1 MRTLPATDRL
11 LESWL
16 QCERRAWLE
25 THRSALATPVGGLE
39 PYLEEQRRD
48 LRRLYLE
55 RLRASHGASDVV
67 SGAERDGKEVT
78 AGALLR
84 GAACVVGATFET
96 TFQASSGALRLR
108 VGIDGLRAGPRGWR
122 LEALAAG
129 GRVRPHH
136 TRRLAFAHYVAAAA
150 GVHAQRAAVVH
161 VTREADRP
169 SPGLVATDVSA
180 AVRSARSRLPTRLEA
195 VAASL
200 RAGTEPRTRIGS
212 HCRTPRDCPFRG
224 HCWRGHRSYSIF
236 QVPTLRTSTRR
247 ALRSAGWL
255 DARHVPPEV
264 PGLSP
269 EEHQALQ
276 DAREAHSRVDIA
288 SLHRGLDQLEP
299 PIAFLDMEF
308 ATPAV
313 PWIPRMAAFEPLP
326 FQFSV
331 HLEGADGEL
340 AQRGYLHRG
349 APLDPR
355 PPLAAALLSA
365 LRGTGTI
372 VVYDAAGERLL
383 LRALASAV
391 PELAADLEAARGR
404 IWDLL
409 SLVRATVRHPGFG
422 NGWGLKRVAATL
434 APDAYQGVTLAD
446 GLAAQATWRRLL
458 RTRDPHVA
466 GELVAYCAADS
477 RAMVAIVRV
486 LRRWVAGSRSG
497 EMAARS

>member
-1 MRTLPATDRL
+1 MHALPATDRL

-39 PYLEEQRRD
+39 PYLEEQRSD

-55 RLRASHGASDVV
+55 RLRAAHGALDVV
-67 SGAERDGKEVT
+67 SGTERDGREVV
-78 AGALLR
+78 AGALR
-84 GAACVVGATFET
+84 SGATCVVGATFET

-108 VGIDGLRAGPRGWR
+108 AGVDGLRSGTRGWR

-136 TRRLAFAHYVAAAA
+136 VRRLAFAHYVAAAA
-150 GVHAQRAAVVH
+150 VLSTERAAVVH
-161 VTREADRP
+161 VTRETAQPR
-169 SPGLVATDVSA
+169 PGLVASDVTA
-180 AVRSARSRLPTRLEA
+180 AVTSARSRLPTRLEA
-195 VAASL
+195 AAASL
-200 RAGTEPRTRIGS
+200 RAGTEPRTRVGP
-212 HCRTPRDCPFRG
+212 HCRSPRGCPFRT
-224 HCWRGHRSYSIF
+224 HCWSGNRSYSIF
-236 QVPTLRTSTRR
+236 QVPMLRTSTRR

-255 DARHVPPEV
+255 DVRRLPPEV

-269 EEHQALQ
+269 EERQALE
-276 DAREAHSRVDIA
+276 DARETRSRVDTA
-288 SLHRGLDQLEP
+288 SVRRHLDRLEP
-299 PIAFLDMEF
+299 PVAFLDMEF

-340 AQRGYLHRG
+340 VQRAYLHRD

-355 PPLAAALLSA
+355 PPLTAALLRA
-365 LRGTGTI
+365 LHGTGSI

-391 PELAADLEAARGR
+391 PERAAELEAAQAR

-409 SLVRATVRHPGFG
+409 SLIRGSVRHPGFG
-422 NGWGLKRVAATL
+422 SGWGLKRVAATL
-434 APDAYQGVTLAD
+434 APDAYRGVALAD
-446 GLAAQATWRRLL
+446 GLAAQAAWRRLL
-458 RTRDPHVA
+458 RTRDPHLARV
-466 GELVAYCAADS
+466 LLAYCAADS

-486 LRRWVAGSRSG
+486 LRQWVAGSRAA
-497 EMAARS
+497 EMPASP